1 MYFKTFKMSKK
12 MNTPEKKP
20 PESTSASLSNG
31 NANAPTTQVPETT
44 TESMLSSSNAPKLNP
59 PEKLTEGV
67 TAFGAAVWS
76 TDKRVNGLYTTYN
89 AHNSW
94 MSIAGIGWKKL
105 ATGSDSMCEAM
116 TNLAAHA
123 REKNCRIDFS
133 EENGLIKEIY
143 VW

>member
-1 MYFKTFKMSKK
+1 MSKK
-12 MNTPEKKP
+12 MNTPEKIP
-20 PESTSASLSNG
+20 PVSVTASSGNGNGNG
-31 NANAPTTQVPETT
+31 NANAPTMDVPEITT
-44 TESMLSSSNAPKLNP
+44 ASFTAEANAPKLNP
-59 PEKLTEGV
+59 PEKSD
-67 TAFGAAVWS
+67 AAGAVGTAVWN

-123 REKNCRIDFS
+123 REKSCRIDFS
-133 EENGLIKEIY
+133 EENGLVKEIY

>member
-1 MYFKTFKMSKK
+1 MKTKA
-12 MNTPEKKP
+12 PEKTP
-20 PESTSASLSNG
+20 PAAMLETNGSAAAPTIQISEIYANSAENT
-31 NANAPTTQVPETT
+31 ANAPRF
-44 TESMLSSSNAPKLNP
+44 SP
-59 PEKLTEGV
+59 PEKAEGV

-76 TDKRVNGLYTTYN
+76 TDKRVNGLYTTYHARN
-89 AHNSW
+89 AW
-94 MSIAGIGWKKL
+94 MSIAGVGWKKL

-116 TNLAAHA
+116 TLLAAHC